1 MKGIRQSLNHATV
14 SWFDLKKLLIVGM
27 SMRKENF
34 MKLASIIACLTILAL
49 PVQASA
55 EIKQAIF
62 AGGCFWCVESDFDYV
77 EGVISTTSGYIGGQ
91 LKNPTY
97 ADVTSETSGHRE
109 AVRIEYDSTKTDYA
123 KLLDVYWHSTD
134 PTDSAGQF
142 CDKGESY
149 TPAIFVKTPEER
161 AIAERTKTEI
171 GEKLKQK
178 VATLVLD
185 AAEFWPAEDYHQD
198 FYKKSSVRYSY
209 YRNACGRDERIK
221 SLFGADA
228 HRGIE
233 KH

>member
-1 MKGIRQSLNHATV
+1 
-14 SWFDLKKLLIVGM
+14 
-27 SMRKENF
+27 MRLT
-34 MKLASIIACLTILAL
+34 KLAGFLVLAMPL
-49 PVQASA
+49 YSTPSFA
-55 EIKQAIF
+55 ETKTAIF
-62 AGGCFWCVESDFDYV
+62 AGGCFWCVEKDFDNV
-77 EGVISTTSGYIGGQ
+77 PGVLSTTSGYTGGHV
-91 LKNPTY
+91 KNATY

-109 AVRIEYDSTKTDYA
+109 VVKIEYDSTKTDYA

-134 PTDSAGQF
+134 PTDASGQF

-149 TPAIFVKTPEER
+149 TPAIFVMNGEEKALAEKTK
-161 AIAERTKTEI
+161 AEI
-171 GEKLKQK
+171 GEKLGQK

-198 FYKKSSVRYSY
+198 FYKKSSTRYSY
-209 YRNACGRDERIK
+209 YRNACGRDERVK

>member
-1 MKGIRQSLNHATV
+1 
-14 SWFDLKKLLIVGM
+14 
-27 SMRKENF
+27 MRLT
-34 MKLASIIACLTILAL
+34 KLAGLLVLAMPL
-49 PVQASA
+49 YSTPCFA
-55 EIKQAIF
+55 ETKTAIF
-62 AGGCFWCVESDFDYV
+62 AGGCFWCVEKDFDNV
-77 EGVISTTSGYIGGQ
+77 PGVLSTTSGYTGGHV
-91 LKNPTY
+91 KNATY

-109 AVRIEYDSTKTDYA
+109 VVKIEYDSTKTDYA
-123 KLLDVYWHSTD
+123 KLLDAYWHSTD
-134 PTDSAGQF
+134 PTDASGQF

-149 TPAIFVKTPEER
+149 TPAIFVMNAEEKALAEKTKAE
-161 AIAERTKTEI
+161 IAE
-171 GEKLKQK
+171 KLGQK

-198 FYKKSSVRYSY
+198 FYKKSSTRYSY